1 MALFGSEWSTYSDL
15 ALAEATIE
23 AAGATDVFGPSVN
36 GSGTTGTMGHFCYFE
51 MDGNTT
57 DDYTKPFDF
66 VINGD
71 FTVAINA
78 TAVNTDAATTL
89 DVTVQGSV
97 DGSNYVDLASKTDIL
112 QDSDGTIDTLVK
124 IGIFDYDSKGRMPYM
139 RLGITAATPSN
150 STIVIAIIPHQ

>member
-1 MALFGSEWSTYSDL
+1 MALFGSDWSTYSNL

-23 AAGATDVFGPSVN
+23 AAGATDVFGPSIN

-66 VINGD
+66 VIDGD
-71 FTVAINA
+71 FTVVINA
-78 TAVNTDAATTL
+78 TAVNTDASTTL

-97 DGSNYVDLASKTDIL
+97 DGSNYVTLDAILA
-112 QDSDGTIDTLVK
+112 DSGGTIDTVVK
-124 IGIFDYDSKGRMPYM
+124 KGIYDYDAKGRMPYM

-150 STIVIAIIPHQ
+150 STIVIAIIPH

>member
-1 MALFGSEWSTYSDL
+1 MAAELLGSKWSTMADL
-15 ALAEATIE
+15 NIAEATVE
-23 AAGATDVFGPSVN
+23 AFVNTDSPKSKVTLGN
-36 GSGTTGTMGHFCYFE
+36 AAAMGHYCYFE

-66 VINGD
+66 VIDGD

-78 TAVNTDAATTL
+78 TAVDTDAGTTL

-97 DGSNYVDLASKTDIL
+97 DGDNYVELAAKTDIL
-112 QDSDGTIDTLVK
+112 QDSDGTIDSLVK
-124 IGIFDYDSKGRMPYM
+124 IGIYDYDAKGRMPYM

-150 STIVIAIIPHQ
+150 STIILAVIPH

>member
-1 MALFGSEWSTYSDL
+1 MALFGSDWSTYSDL

-23 AAGATDVFGPSVN
+23 AAGATDKFGPSIN
-36 GSGTTGTMGHFCYFE
+36 GSGTIGSMGHFCYFE

-66 VINGD
+66 VIDGD

-78 TAVNTDAATTL
+78 TAVNTDASTTL

-97 DGSNYVDLASKTDIL
+97 DGSNYVTLDAILA
-112 QDSDGTIDTLVK
+112 DSGGTIDTVVK
-124 IGIFDYDSKGRMPYM
+124 KGIYDYDAKGRMPYM

-150 STIVIAIIPHQ
+150 STIVIAIIPH

>member
-1 MALFGSEWSTYSDL
+1 MALFGSDWSTYSDL

-23 AAGATDVFGPSVN
+23 AAGAADVFGPSIN

-66 VINGD
+66 PVTGD
-71 FTVAINA
+71 LTIVINA

-89 DVTVQGSV
+89 DVSMQGSV
-97 DGSNYVDLASKTDIL
+97 DGSNYVELSSKTDLL

-124 IGIFDYDSKGRMPYM
+124 TAVYDYDAKGRMPYM

-150 STIVIAIIPHQ
+150 STIVLAVVPH

>member
-1 MALFGSEWSTYSDL
+1 MALFGSDWSTYSDL

-23 AAGATDVFGPSVN
+23 AAGATDTFGPSIN
-36 GSGTTGTMGHFCYFE
+36 GSGTTGSLGHFCYFE

-66 VINGD
+66 PIDGD

-78 TAVNTDAATTL
+78 TAVNTDASTTL

-97 DGSNYVDLASKTDIL
+97 DGSNYVELAAKTGIL

-124 IGIFDYDSKGRMPYM
+124 TGIYDYDAKGRMPYM

-150 STIVIAIIPHQ
+150 STIVIAIIPH

>member
-1 MALFGSEWSTYSDL
+1 MALFGSDWSTYSNL

-23 AAGATDVFGPSVN
+23 AAGATDVFGPSIN

-66 VINGD
+66 VIDGD
-71 FTVAINA
+71 FTIAINA
-78 TAVNTDAATTL
+78 TAVNTDASTTL

-97 DGSNYVDLASKTDIL
+97 DGSNYVTLDAILA
-112 QDSDGTIDTLVK
+112 DSGGTIDTVVK
-124 IGIFDYDSKGRMPYM
+124 KGIYDYDAKGRMPYM

-150 STIVIAIIPHQ
+150 STIVIAIIPH